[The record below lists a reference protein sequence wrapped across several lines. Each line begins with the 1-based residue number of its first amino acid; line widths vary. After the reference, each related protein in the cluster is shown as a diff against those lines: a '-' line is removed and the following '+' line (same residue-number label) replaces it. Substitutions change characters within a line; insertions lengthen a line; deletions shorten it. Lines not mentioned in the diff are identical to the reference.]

1 MYVRKCVCVFRKTTR
16 KTCFFFFFFL
26 VGPTSIT
33 KRHYSFGEADASGE
47 RREALQCKTDDFNCF
62 NYSIWTTMMHV
73 TFVNGSSLSVQ
84 RALTDTTQR
93 GGRNTTGTVYLLDR
107 PLKKYHGL
115 HVICQVMWKG
125 VVVDQTSHTFFM
137 ECKYYFARCIRYM
150 YVKQYLLGR
159 APVMQRY
166 TMPTA

>member
-1 MYVRKCVCVFRKTTR
+1 
-16 KTCFFFFFFL
+16 
-26 VGPTSIT
+26 
-33 KRHYSFGEADASGE
+33 
-47 RREALQCKTDDFNCF
+47 
-62 NYSIWTTMMHV
+62 MMHV

-125 VVVDQTSHTFFM
+125 VFVDKTSHTFFIK
-137 ECKYYFARCIRYM
+137 CKYVIFSLAVDIRAYCL
-150 YVKQYLLGR
+150 VSTR
-159 APVMQRY
+159 V
-166 TMPTA
+166 